1 MDYPDGFS
9 DLVKLAGKNPVNKS
23 KGKEIW
29 DRFCEAALIGKERG
43 EPQIAFVKSFLKS
56 QLDYDFVSKSN
67 EFSWHDNVQEFLKD
81 RLEKVRD
88 EESRQIISGLLRDLT
103 YLASTIK
110 QGQKFIES
118 RKIIK
123 DTNAIEGK
131 EQDIIKAIVED
142 REITGMGFVK
152 VILWLQSAG
161 FAKFFA
167 PPTKHLKAFIN
178 NDVGP
183 YYQYYEDDA
192 YFMKKAQEIAKD
204 FPKAS
209 LADIY
214 RAIFF
219 FRIFKTAL
227 PRGSK
232 FTPKK
237 LVSFLKKKKLSIAK
251 LQEMLK
257 DRDEMDKLMESLM
270 EGK

>member
-1 MDYPDGFS
+1 MEYPDGFL
-9 DLVKLAGKNPVNKS
+9 DLVKLVSKSPVKQS
-23 KGKEIW
+23 KGNEIW
-29 DRFCEAALIGKERG
+29 ERFCEAALIGKERG
-43 EPQIAFVKSFLKS
+43 EPQIAFVKQLLKT

-81 RLEKVRD
+81 RSEKIRD
-88 EESRQIISGLLRDLT
+88 EESKKIISGLLRDLT

-118 RKIIK
+118 RNMLK
-123 DTNAIEGK
+123 DSSAIEGK
-131 EQDIIKAIVED
+131 EQDIINAIVED

-152 VILWLQSAG
+152 VILWMQSAG
-161 FAKFFA
+161 FAKGFA
-167 PPTKHLKAFIN
+167 PPTKHLKSFIN

-204 FPKAS
+204 FKKTS

-219 FRIFKTAL
+219 FRIFKSAM

-237 LVSFLKKKKLSIAK
+237 LVNFLKKKKLTIAR

-257 DRDEMDKLMESLM
+257 DRDEMDNLM
-270 EGK
+270 EGIVNPK